1 MTLGAQPYCGKSGFD
16 RVGGPQMN
24 PVLGGIAVELQ
35 QRIKVAGDLGDRL
48 GVLDAEV
55 DLEGLDRE
63 LVLGDVFGV
72 ADVLDRR

>member
-1 MTLGAQPYCGKSGFD
+1 
-16 RVGGPQMN
+16 MN